1 VATPRTVR
9 SEPTVSVANS
19 VADSAEPNGGAVF
32 RPLYL
37 RRAADEVVAVI
48 VDAIRGGAYAVGD
61 ALPKER
67 ELAEQLGVSR
77 PVIAQAIATLRN
89 AGIVTSRRGARGGTF
104 VTSVDA
110 LSSVMRGLRGPMRDN
125 IRAILETRRGLEL
138 TAGLLAAQHATDEQL
153 AELSALADE
162 LETAVK
168 DRRPTAETWDIDI
181 RFHQHVAT
189 VSGNRPL
196 ARFLNLILDDLT
208 HTREEFPFGHVAR
221 DTAVR
226 NQRAHADALV
236 RRDPRLIVEAVDRH
250 LASLEEVYLGERLEF
265 MPITATRHG

>member
-1 VATPRTVR
+1 MATPQTER
-9 SEPTVSVANS
+9 SEPAAP
-19 VADSAEPNGGAVF
+19 VADVVDSSGSVF

-48 VDAIRGGAYAVGD
+48 VDAIRGGAYGVGD

-77 PVIAQAIATLRN
+77 PVIGQAIATLRN

-104 VTSVDA
+104 VTSIDV
-110 LSSVMRGLRGPMRDN
+110 LSSVMQGLRGPMRDN

-138 TAGLLAAQHATDEQL
+138 TAGLLAAQHASDEQL
-153 AELSALADE
+153 QELSALVDE
-162 LETAVK
+162 LETAVEE
-168 DRRPTAETWDIDI
+168 RRPTRETWDIDI

-196 ARFLNLILDDLT
+196 ARFLNLILDDLARA
-208 HTREEFPFGHVAR
+208 REEFPFGHVAR
-221 DTAVR
+221 DVAVC
-226 NQRAHADALV
+226 NQRVHADALL
-236 RRDPRLIVEAVDRH
+236 RRDPHLIAEAVDQH
-250 LASLEEVYLGERLEF
+250 LAALEEVYLGEPLRF
-265 MPITATRHG
+265 MPIRPLPLDG